1 MPRTANLR
9 DWFML
14 FALTIFWGTSFLFNE
29 LALQA
34 FPPAV
39 LVFSRL
45 ALALV
50 ALGALLVVSRR
61 RLPRPGRDWIPWIV
75 IAVLGAL
82 LPMRLTAW
90 GQQYIGSAET
100 GILMAVSPLLVFT
113 LAHFFLPGERLTAF
127 RLLGFVL
134 GFGGVMLVLGPDAL
148 NGLSGNLELL
158 GMLAVLGAALSYSIN
173 SVYTRRAAGNQ
184 DPLALATGMMLLA
197 SLFNI
202 PGALE
207 AREAVVLPPSMLAV
221 VALLILGLVCSAL
234 ASVMYFELV
243 RGPGPGFTTLVTY
256 LVPVWATLAGAL
268 VLHEHL
274 PLHVWGG
281 LALVLSGIAVSELG
295 GAGLRRVR
303 RRRDMGHVSRVGFR

>member
-1 MPRTANLR
+1 MPRAATPS

-29 LALQA
+29 LALKA

-39 LVFSRL
+39 LVLSRL
-45 ALALV
+45 VLALV
-50 ALGALLVVSRR
+50 ALGGFLVISGRS
-61 RLPRPGRDWIPWIV
+61 LPRPGRGWIPWIV

-100 GILMAVSPLLVFT
+100 GILMAISPLLVFT
-113 LAHFFLPGERLTAF
+113 LAHFFLPGERLTPF
-127 RLLGFVL
+127 RLAGFVL
-134 GFGGVMLVLGPDAL
+134 GFGGVVLVLGPDAL
-148 NGLSGNLELL
+148 DGLRGNLELL
-158 GMLAVLGAALSYSIN
+158 GMLAVLGAALSYSVN
-173 SVYTRRAAGNQ
+173 SVYTRRAAGDQ
-184 DPLALATGMMLLA
+184 DPLVLATGMMLLA

-202 PGALE
+202 PGAVE
-207 AREAVVLPPSMLAV
+207 AKDAIVLPPSMLAV

-256 LVPVWATLAGAL
+256 LVPVWATLAGSL
-268 VLHEHL
+268 VLHEDL
-274 PLHVWGG
+274 PLRVWGG

-295 GAGLRRVR
+295 GHGLRRLR
-303 RRRDMGHVSRVGFR
+303 LRRDLNRVSRVGFR

>member
-1 MPRTANLR
+1 
-9 DWFML
+9 ML
-14 FALTIFWGTSFLFNE
+14 FALTIFWGTSFVFNE
-29 LALQA
+29 FALQA

-45 ALALV
+45 VLALA
-50 ALGALLVVSRR
+50 ALGAFAVLSGR
-61 RLPRPGRDWIPWIV
+61 RLPRPGRRWIPWIV
-75 IAVLGAL
+75 IAMLGAL

-113 LAHFFLPGERLTAF
+113 LAHFFLPGERLTPF
-127 RLLGFVL
+127 RLAGFFL
-134 GFGGVMLVLGPDAL
+134 GFGGVVLVLGPGAL
-148 NGLSGNLELL
+148 DGLGDNLELL

-173 SVYTRRAAGNQ
+173 SIYTRRAAGDQ
-184 DPLALATGMMLLA
+184 DPLVLATGMMLLS
-197 SLFNI
+197 SLFNV

-207 AREAVVLPPSMLAV
+207 ARDAVVLPPSQLAV
-221 VALLILGLVCSAL
+221 MAVLILGLVCSAL

-268 VLHEHL
+268 VLQEDL
-274 PLHVWGG
+274 PLRVWGG
-281 LALVLSGIAVSELG
+281 LALVLSGIGVSELG
-295 GAGLRRVR
+295 GLRLRRARLPQSVAEP
-303 RRRDMGHVSRVGFR
+303 VNS

>member
-1 MPRTANLR
+1 MPRTANIS

-34 FPPAV
+34 FPPAA

-45 ALALV
+45 VLALV
-50 ALGALLVVSRR
+50 ALGAFAVLSGR
-61 RLPRPGRDWIPWIV
+61 RLPRPGRGWIPWIV

-113 LAHFFLPGERLTAF
+113 LAHFFLPGERLTPF
-127 RLLGFVL
+127 RLAGFFL
-134 GFGGVMLVLGPDAL
+134 GFGGVVLVLGPDAL
-148 NGLSGNLELL
+148 GGLGDNVELL

-173 SVYTRRAAGNQ
+173 SVYTRRAAGDQ
-184 DPLALATGMMLLA
+184 DPLVLATGMMLLA
-197 SLFNI
+197 SLFNV

-207 AREAVVLPPSMLAV
+207 AREAVVLPPSLLAV
-221 VALLILGLVCSAL
+221 IAVLILGLVCSAL

-268 VLHEHL
+268 VLQEDL
-274 PLHVWGG
+274 PLRVWGG

-295 GAGLRRVR
+295 GLRLRRARLPRGVAEP
-303 RRRDMGHVSRVGFR
+303 VNS

>member
-1 MPRTANLR
+1 MPRTATAS

-14 FALTIFWGTSFLFNE
+14 FALTVFWGTSFLFNE
-29 LALQA
+29 LALKA

-39 LVFSRL
+39 LVLSRL
-45 ALALV
+45 VLALF
-50 ALGALLVVSRR
+50 ALGVFLLLSGK
-61 RLPRPGRDWIPWIV
+61 RLPRPGKIWVPWTV

-90 GQQYIGSAET
+90 GQQHIGSAET

-127 RLLGFVL
+127 RVMGFIV
-134 GFGGVMLVLGPDAL
+134 GFGGVVLVLGPDAL
-148 NGLSGNLELL
+148 GGVSGNLELL

-173 SVYTRRAAGNQ
+173 SIYTRRAAGDQ
-184 DPLALATGMMLLA
+184 DPLVLATGMMLLA
-197 SLFNI
+197 SLFNV
-202 PGALE
+202 PGAIE
-207 AREAVVLPPSMLAV
+207 AKAAIVLPPSTLAV

-234 ASVMYFELV
+234 ASVLYFELV

-268 VLHEHL
+268 VLHEEL
-274 PLHVWGG
+274 PLRVWCG
-281 LALVLSGIAVSELG
+281 LVLVLSGIGWSEFGARAVRRL
-295 GAGLRRVR
+295 RVR
-303 RRRDMGHVSRVGFR
+303 TPLGQAG

>member
-1 MPRTANLR
+1 MPRTANPA

-39 LVFSRL
+39 LVLSRL
-45 ALALV
+45 VLALF
-50 ALGALLVVSRR
+50 ALGIFLLMSGR
-61 RLPRPGRDWIPWIV
+61 RLPRPGRGWIPWIV

-113 LAHFFLPGERLTAF
+113 LAHFFLPGERLTPF
-127 RLLGFVL
+127 RLVGFVI
-134 GFGGVMLVLGPDAL
+134 GFGGVVLVLGPDAL
-148 NGLSGNLELL
+148 GGLSGNLELL

-173 SVYTRRAAGNQ
+173 SIYTRRAAGGQ
-184 DPLALATGMMLLA
+184 DPLVLATGMMLLA
-197 SLFNI
+197 SLFNV
-202 PGALE
+202 PGAMDGLD
-207 AREAVVLPPSMLAV
+207 AVVWPPSTLAV

-234 ASVMYFELV
+234 ASVLYFELV

-268 VLHEHL
+268 VLQEHL
-274 PLHVWGG
+274 PLRVWGG

-295 GAGLRRVR
+295 GFGLRRVR
-303 RRRDMGHVSRVGFR
+303 LRQGLAEPANP

>member
-1 MPRTANLR
+1 
-9 DWFML
+9 ML

-29 LALQA
+29 LALKA

-39 LVFSRL
+39 LVLSRLLL
-45 ALALV
+45 ALA
-50 ALGALLVVSRR
+50 ALGVFLALSGQS
-61 RLPRPGRDWIPWIV
+61 LPRPGRSWIPWIV
-75 IAVLGAL
+75 IAILGAV

-100 GILMAVSPLLVFT
+100 GILMAISPLLVFT
-113 LAHFFLPGERLTAF
+113 LAHFFLPGDRLTPF
-127 RLLGFVL
+127 RLFGFVL
-134 GFGGVMLVLGPDAL
+134 GFGGVVLVLGPDAL
-148 NGLSGNLELL
+148 HGLDGNLELL

-173 SVYTRRAAGNQ
+173 SIYTRRAAGDQ
-184 DPLALATGMMLLA
+184 DPMVLATGMMLLA
-197 SLFNI
+197 SLFNV

-207 AREAVVLPPSMLAV
+207 VRDAVVLPPSMLAV
-221 VALLILGLVCSAL
+221 VAVLILGLVCSAL

-268 VLHEHL
+268 VLQEDL
-274 PLHVWGG
+274 PLRVWAG

-295 GAGLRRVR
+295 RAGLRRLLR
-303 RRRDMGHVSRVGFR
+303 RREIGRVSRVGFR

>member
-1 MPRTANLR
+1 MPRAANLS

-29 LALQA
+29 LALKV

-39 LVFSRL
+39 LVLSRL
-45 ALALV
+45 VLALV
-50 ALGALLVVSRR
+50 ALGAFLVLSGRG
-61 RLPRPGRDWIPWIV
+61 LPRPGRGWIPWIV

-100 GILMAVSPLLVFT
+100 GILMAISPLLVFT
-113 LAHFFLPGERLTAF
+113 LAHFFLPGERLTPF
-127 RLLGFVL
+127 RLVGFVL
-134 GFGGVMLVLGPDAL
+134 GFGGVLLVLGPDAL
-148 NGLSGNLELL
+148 DGLSGNLELL
-158 GMLAVLGAALSYSIN
+158 GMLAVLGAALSYSVN
-173 SVYTRRAAGNQ
+173 SIYTRRAAGDQ
-184 DPLALATGMMLLA
+184 DPLVLATGMMLLA

-207 AREAVVLPPSMLAV
+207 AREAVVLPPSTLAV
-221 VALLILGLVCSAL
+221 IALLILGLVCSAL

-268 VLHEHL
+268 VLQEDL
-274 PLHVWGG
+274 SLHVWGG

-295 GAGLRRVR
+295 GRGLRRMRLRQGIV
-303 RRRDMGHVSRVGFR
+303 DPVNS